1 MTCGFNCDC
10 LDGGPESRRDEQLQT
25 AKGEHRSDGSAQC
38 SWWNA
43 DLRVSPESEKWCAGK
58 RYTSR
63 KEWSPVLFRCEA
75 RRPVDSGMTAIQ
87 HHNGYEFS
95 KTRYQRGD
103 IPKGEVSGI
112 YCSL

>member
-1 MTCGFNCDC
+1 MLTSVE
-10 LDGGPESRRDEQLQT
+10 LLSQ
-25 AKGEHRSDGSAQC
+25 RSGA
-38 SWWNA
+38 
-43 DLRVSPESEKWCAGK
+43 PGK
-58 RYTSR
+58 LYTSQ
-63 KEWSPVLFRCEA
+63 KEQVASLSFFDEA